1 MENFNFDPS
10 STFAKIKVIGIGGAG
25 SNAVNRM
32 IDDMIDY
39 IDYYVMNTDAQ
50 ALSTSRCKNQIA
62 LGKEYTKGLGAG
74 GDPEVGKKAAL
85 QDIDDIKEL
94 VKDTNLVFI
103 AAGMGGGTGTGAAPV
118 VAKAAKDAGAL
129 TIAIVTR
136 PFDFEGESR
145 KVKAIKG
152 INELKSCVD
161 AYIIVSNNSLM
172 NSNGNRPLGEAFA
185 ESDRV
190 LSQSVKTITD
200 LIVLPGIINL
210 DFADVKNTLKDK
222 GLTMIGFGMGAG
234 EKKSIEAATNAF
246 SSPLLE
252 ASIKG
257 AHSAII
263 NVIGG
268 HGVTLADA
276 SDAVDYIREVAGN
289 NLNIIFG
296 VQQNPKLEDEM
307 LVSIIATEFDSEYS
321 YDDNKSLI
329 TNRVKTESTKEVSS
343 PTTGEKAK
351 VEVNEEESILPSF
364 LDEIRKKTGEDK
376 HILEEEKLEENEEE
390 IKDLE
395 KEEMIN

>member
-1 MENFNFDPS
+1 MDNFNFDPS

-329 TNRVKTESTKEVSS
+329 TNRVKPESNKEVSS
-343 PTTGEKAK
+343 PVVGEKTTI
-351 VEVNEEESILPSF
+351 EVNEEESILPSF
-364 LDEIRKKTGEDK
+364 LDEIRKKTGEEKSITD
-376 HILEEEKLEENEEE
+376 EEREDNEEE
-390 IKDLE
+390 INDLE